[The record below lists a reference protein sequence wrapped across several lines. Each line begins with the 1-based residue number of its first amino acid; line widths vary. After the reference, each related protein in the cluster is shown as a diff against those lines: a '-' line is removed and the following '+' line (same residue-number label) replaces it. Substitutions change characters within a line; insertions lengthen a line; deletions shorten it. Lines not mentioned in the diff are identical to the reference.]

1 MGKVQHFEI
10 PADDVDRARTFY
22 ADVFGWSI
30 QGLEGYDD
38 VALIEPAGDE
48 GEAGVI
54 GGDLYRREKPD
65 APTVVITVANLERAL
80 DDVERAGG
88 RRIGEITPMPGMGR
102 AAYFEDTEGNRLG
115 LWENAAPRDE
125 ASGGA

>member
-10 PADDVDRARTFY
+10 PADDVGRARTFY

-30 QGLEGYDD
+30 QGVEGSDD
-38 VALIEPAGDE
+38 VALIEPAGDQ

-65 APTVVITVANLERAL
+65 APTVVITVASLEQVL

-88 RRIGEITPMPGMGR
+88 RRIGEITSMPGMGR

-115 LWENAAPRDE
+115 LWENEPARDE